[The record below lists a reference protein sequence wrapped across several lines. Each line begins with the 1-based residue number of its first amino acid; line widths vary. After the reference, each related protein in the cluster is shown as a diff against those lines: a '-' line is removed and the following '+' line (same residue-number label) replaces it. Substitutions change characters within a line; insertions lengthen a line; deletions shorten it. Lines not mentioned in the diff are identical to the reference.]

1 MSSNLDRPSGRDR
14 VVRMLKPNTW
24 PLRIRLVAA
33 VAVLGV
39 SLCIAVSAA
48 TLLALR
54 TYLIGQLD
62 AQVLETQSRSVM
74 FYQMGSVPFL
84 RFSGP
89 GPLFLDGP
97 GQSSGTVGA
106 VESANTIGAAAVNT
120 ATGNRQALTPAAA
133 DQLKDVPDKQM
144 VSIDLDGLG
153 DYRLTA
159 YPIDGTDVVIIA
171 GLSMSGVHATLASA
185 AWIIGGSSLVALVAT
200 VAAGMVIIRR
210 QLDPLSRMSVAAQRI
225 AGLRLDRGEVQL
237 PTPLEPVNPATAHT
251 EVGRLGTAFNTM
263 VDRVAE
269 GLTARHTSEMRIR
282 QFVADASHELRTPLA
297 SIKGYTEFAERLV
310 GDAGEQGDLHHRGDL
325 VHALRRVH
333 DESRRMSQLVEDML
347 LLARL
352 DTGRPVA
359 TDELDVSDLVINAV
373 HDAHIA
379 GPDHLWT
386 LDIPPESV
394 GLIGDRSRLYQ
405 AVANLLSNARIHTP
419 PGTKIVT
426 SLVSHVDG
434 SVTLTVADDGPGIP
448 EDLLPNVFER
458 FARGDGSRS
467 RDSGSTGL
475 GLAITRAVIKAHHGG
490 IDVHSDRHGTR
501 VTVTLPAV
509 DVQGAQAGRCCA
521 ASAPSTSAS
530 QDTNNCCARVLPP
543 PNCAEMPSPKMK
555 ASVASTDTAS
565 PPSCSSGP

>member
-1 MSSNLDRPSGRDR
+1 MSSNRARPRGRDR
-14 VVRMLKPNTW
+14 VVRMFKPHTW

-33 VAVLGV
+33 VAALGV
-39 SLCIAVSAA
+39 GLCIAVSAA

-106 VESANTIGAAAVNT
+106 VKSADTVTAAAVNT
-120 ATGNRQALTPAAA
+120 PTGNRQALTAAAA
-133 DQLKDVPDKQM
+133 DQLKGVPDRQM

-159 YPIDGTDVVIIA
+159 FPIDDTDVVIIA
-171 GLSMSGVHATLASA
+171 GLSMSGVQATLTSA

-269 GLTARHTSEMRIR
+269 GLTARHASEMRIR

-310 GDAGEQGDLHHRGDL
+310 GDIGDRGELRHRGDL

-359 TDELDVSDLVINAV
+359 TDQIDVSDLVINAV

-379 GPDHLWT
+379 GPDHLWA
-386 LDIPPESV
+386 LDIPSESV
-394 GLIGDRSRLYQ
+394 GLTGDRSRMYQ

-426 SLVSHVDG
+426 SLVSHVDH

-490 IDVHSDRHGTR
+490 IDIRSDRNGTR
-501 VTVTLPAV
+501 VTVTLPGEGSSPSNAGTDAAV
-509 DVQGAQAGRCCA
+509 VPRPGP
-521 ASAPSTSAS
+521 ASEVS
-530 QDTNNCCARVLPP
+530 R
-543 PNCAEMPSPKMK
+543 
-555 ASVASTDTAS
+555 
-565 PPSCSSGP
+565 